1 MKRKVNPFLRKS
13 IKRRISRF
21 SLSTEVI
28 SFMNHNDFNYNVS
41 FIVET
46 ILMNYWSGYPM
57 RKIIKL
63 VNQNI
68 KDLSALEI
76 TNVIN
81 FLNIVDSN
89 NSFHIEVSDGKF
101 TCVKGE

>member
-1 MKRKVNPFLRKS
+1 MRRKVNPLLCKLIR
-13 IKRRISRF
+13 RRISRF
-21 SLSTEVI
+21 NLSTEVI
-28 SFMNHNDFNYNVS
+28 SFMNHNDFNYNVN
-41 FIVET
+41 FITET

-76 TNVIN
+76 TNVIS

-89 NSFHIEVSDGKF
+89 DSFHIEVSDGKF

>member
-1 MKRKVNPFLRKS
+1 MKRRVNPFLCKLIR
-13 IKRRISRF
+13 RRINRF
-21 SLSTEVI
+21 SFSTEVI
-28 SFMNHNDFNYNVS
+28 GFMNHNDFHLNVS
-41 FIVET
+41 FITEI

-81 FLNIVDSN
+81 LLNMFNSN
-89 NSFHIEVSDGKF
+89 DSFHIEVSNGKF